1 LLFNSDFY
9 TSIFS
14 MRPAIFLLL
23 PWVILASACQNSVE
37 ITESPDPL
45 SMEDKIISEIFDAS
59 EVVEAAEN
67 DEGTYNYLIP
77 KIYQSPLVIK
87 NNLWDRVRNG
97 FQLDY
102 AHDNSRID
110 LQLNWFI
117 KNPAYLDR
125 VNTRASRYLWHIV
138 EEIKKRDIPMEIAL
152 LPIVESAF
160 DPFAYSHARASGTWQ
175 FIPATASFMGMNRD
189 WWYDGRRDI
198 LVSTDGALRLLEL
211 LHKRLNNDWLL
222 ALAAYNTG
230 EGNVRKA
237 IARNKRLGKPTD
249 FWNLG
254 LPKETRDYVPKLLA
268 LARLYKEPERYNTY
282 ILPIRNE
289 AYFDIVETGSQI
301 DLAQAAA
308 LSKTEIEEIYLLNPG
323 LNRWATHPEGPHQ
336 LLVPKE
342 NAEGFRRALA
352 NLPPEERL
360 KWQRYTVESGD
371 TLSTIAQKFNISAHT
386 LASINRLK
394 SSTVNE
400 GASLMM
406 PVASGKNYAL
416 SQDQR
421 DERVR
426 KMLDDLDAPKLVH
439 TVKSGESLSTIAK
452 KYRVSTRNMARWNG
466 MAERDVLRVG
476 KKLTVWKKGEPIT
489 SKPAI
494 ADNPLPE
501 EKPVST
507 PLLELASAPNTLPPA
522 SEDRQIVYKV
532 RSGDSLGKIATR
544 FNTSVSKITAWNNM
558 DKNKILRPGQSLI
571 IYTNLANA
579 N

>member
-1 LLFNSDFY
+1 
-9 TSIFS
+9 
-14 MRPAIFLLL
+14 MRLAIYLLL
-23 PWVILASACQNSVE
+23 PWCILISSCQTSPEVTEAPPVIPEEFV
-37 ITESPDPL
+37 TED
-45 SMEDKIISEIFDAS
+45 FDAS

-67 DEGTYNYLIP
+67 DEGTYNYLMP
-77 KIYQSPLVIK
+77 KIYQSPLSIK
-87 NNLWDRVRNG
+87 NDIWQRVRNG

-102 AHDNSRID
+102 AYDTPRID
-110 LQLNWFI
+110 IQLDWYV

-125 VNTRASRYLWHIV
+125 VNSRASRYLWHIV
-138 EEIKKRDIPMEIAL
+138 EEIEKRDMPMEIAL

-175 FIPATASFMGMNRD
+175 FIPSTASFMGMNRD

-198 LVSTDGALRLLEL
+198 LVSTDGALRLLQL
-211 LHKRLNNDWLL
+211 LHDRLNNDWLL
-222 ALAAYNTG
+222 ALAAYNSG

-237 IARNKRLGKPTD
+237 ITRNKRRGKPTD
-249 FWNLG
+249 FWHLD
-254 LPKETRDYVPKLLA
+254 LPKETRAYVPKLLA

-282 ILPIRNE
+282 ILPIPNE
-289 AYFDIVETGSQI
+289 SYFDIVETGSQI

-308 LSKTEIEEIYLLNPG
+308 LAKIEMDEIYLLNPG

-342 NAEGFRRALA
+342 NAEIFRTALT
-352 NLPPEERL
+352 NLPAEERL
-360 KWQRYTVESGD
+360 KWQQYTVQSGD
-371 TLSTIAQKFNISAHT
+371 TLSTMATKFNISAHT

-394 SSTVNE
+394 SSTVQE
-400 GASLMM
+400 GTSLMI
-406 PVASGKNYAL
+406 PVASGKHYSL

-439 TVKSGESLSTIAK
+439 TVRSGESLSTIAK
-452 KYRVSTRNMARWNG
+452 KYRVSTRNLARWNG
-466 MAERDVLRVG
+466 IAERDVLRVG

-494 ADNPLPE
+494 ANDTSQEETPE
-501 EKPVST
+501 PV
-507 PLLELASAPNTLPPA
+507 PEVVPAEQPAPMLETVSAPDTLPPA
-522 SEDRQIVYKV
+522 AEERQIVYKV
-532 RSGDSLGKIATR
+532 RSGDSLGKIANR
-544 FNTSVSKITAWNNM
+544 FNTSVSKIVTWNNM
-558 DKNKILRPGQSLI
+558 DTQKILRPGQSLI